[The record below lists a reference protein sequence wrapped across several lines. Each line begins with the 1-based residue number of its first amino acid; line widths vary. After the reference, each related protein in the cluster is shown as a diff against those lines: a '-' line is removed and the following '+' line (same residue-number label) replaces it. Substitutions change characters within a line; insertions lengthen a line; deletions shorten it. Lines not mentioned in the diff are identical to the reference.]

1 MPGGKEALRK
11 IILKARRSL
20 PAEYRQRASE
30 AIMARLL
37 ECEAYRRAEAV
48 MAYASMA
55 DEVQLQGLLEH
66 SLKAGKLLALPYV
79 IAQGLMGAAR
89 VKSLAALTEGAYG
102 ILTVAEEGR
111 EMLPPGSL
119 DLIVVPGVAF
129 GLDGSR
135 LGMGAGFYDRFLS
148 ESEPQARR
156 IALCFDCQLAEEIP
170 MEKHDQ
176 RVEAIITETRFIDCR
191 SGKVR

>member
-1 MPGGKEALRK
+1 MTGDKVALRK
-11 IILKARRSL
+11 MILKARRSL
-20 PAEYRQRASE
+20 PSEYRQMASK
-30 AIMARLL
+30 AIMAILL

-66 SLKAGKLLALPYV
+66 SLKAGKFLALPYV
-79 IAQGLMGAAR
+79 ISQGMMGAAR

-111 EMLPPGSL
+111 VMLPPGSL

-148 ESEPQARR
+148 EREPQARR

-170 MEKHDQ
+170 MEVHDQ

-191 SGKVR
+191 RGN

>member
-1 MPGGKEALRK
+1 MPRDKDALRK
-11 IILKARRSL
+11 EILKARRSL

-37 ECEAYRRAEAV
+37 GCEVYRQAEAV
-48 MAYASMA
+48 MAYAPMA

-66 SLKAGKLLALPYV
+66 SLQVGKLLALPYV
-79 IAQGLMGAAR
+79 ISQGLMAAVR
-89 VKSLAALTEGAYG
+89 LKALAALTEGAYG
-102 ILTVAEEGR
+102 ILTVADEGR
-111 EMLPPGSL
+111 EMLPSGSL
-119 DLIVVPGVAF
+119 DMIVVPGVAF

-135 LGMGAGFYDRFLS
+135 LGMGAGFYDRFMS
-148 ESEPQARR
+148 ENEPQALR

>member
-1 MPGGKEALRK
+1 MAGDKGALRK
-11 IILKARRSL
+11 GILKARRSL

-30 AIMARLL
+30 AIVARLL
-37 ECEAYRRAEAV
+37 ECEAYQQARAV

-66 SLKAGKLLALPYV
+66 SLKVGKLLALPYV
-79 IAQGLMGAAR
+79 ISKGLMGAVWLKA
-89 VKSLAALTEGAYG
+89 LEDLTEGAYG

-129 GLDGSR
+129 GRDGSR

-148 ESEPQARR
+148 EREPQARR

-170 MEKHDQ
+170 MEAHDQ

-191 SGKVR
+191 RGQ

>member
-1 MPGGKEALRK
+1 MAGDKGALRK
-11 IILKARRSL
+11 MILKARRSL
-20 PAEYRQRASE
+20 PSEYRQRASK

-37 ECEAYRRAEAV
+37 ECEAYRWAEAV
-48 MAYASMA
+48 MAYASVA

-66 SLKAGKLLALPYV
+66 SLKAGKFLALPYV
-79 IAQGLMGAAR
+79 ISQGLMGAAR

-102 ILTVAEEGR
+102 ILTVAEEGMV
-111 EMLPPGSL
+111 MLPPGSL

-135 LGMGAGFYDRFLS
+135 LGMGAGFYDRFMS
-148 ESEPQARR
+148 ENEPQALR

>member
-1 MPGGKEALRK
+1 MSEDKGALRK
-11 IILKARRSL
+11 EILKVRRSL
-20 PAEYRQRASE
+20 SVEYRQRASE
-30 AIMARLL
+30 AIMARLFG
-37 ECEAYRRAEAV
+37 CEVYRQAEAV

-66 SLKAGKLLALPYV
+66 SLQVGKLMALPYV
-79 IAQGLMGAAR
+79 ISQDLMAAVR
-89 VKSLAALTEGAYG
+89 LKALAALTEGAYG

-119 DLIVVPGVAF
+119 DLIMVPGVAF

-170 MEKHDQ
+170 MEVHDQ
-176 RVEAIITETRFIDCR
+176 RVEVIITETRFIDCR

>member
-1 MPGGKEALRK
+1 MAGDKGALRK
-11 IILKARRSL
+11 MILKARRSL

-30 AIMARLL
+30 VIMARLL

-66 SLKAGKLLALPYV
+66 SLKAGKFLALPYV
-79 IAQGLMGAAR
+79 IAQGLIGAAR

-135 LGMGAGFYDRFLS
+135 LGMGAGFYDRFMS
-148 ESEPQARR
+148 ENEPQALR

>member
-1 MPGGKEALRK
+1 MTGDKVALRK
-11 IILKARRSL
+11 MILKARRSL
-20 PAEYRQRASE
+20 PAEYRQRASK

-79 IAQGLMGAAR
+79 ISQGLMGAAR
-89 VKSLAALTEGAYG
+89 VKSLATLTEGAYG

>member
-1 MPGGKEALRK
+1 MTGDKVALRK
-11 IILKARRSL
+11 MILKARRSL
-20 PAEYRQRASE
+20 PAEYRQRASK

-79 IAQGLMGAAR
+79 ISQGLMGAAR

-148 ESEPQARR
+148 ESEPQALR

-170 MEKHDQ
+170 MEVHDQ
-176 RVEAIITETRFIDCR
+176 RVEAIITETRFINCH
-191 SGKVR
+191 